1 MFLVSS
7 FEVSRQELFDL
18 AYSCLSVCWPVWGG
32 RVGAVPALH
41 RLRPVRAVLPLP
53 VGADG
58 HDPRLQP
65 SWVRSSY
72 TVVQILAQFNLKLA
86 FKGLVPFLNGSV
98 FFMSCVLQGYL
109 LTTLVQEAD
118 TVADLGQWAWPLG
131 QWAWPSWA

>member
-1 MFLVSS
+1 MFGAAVSALS
-7 FEVSRQELFDL
+7 LLFIGSVLYVLYSQSPWAWTDL
-18 AYSCLSVCWPVWGG
+18 IRGYNAFLGPFV
-32 RVGAVPALH
+32 
-41 RLRPVRAVLPLP
+41 
-53 VGADG
+53 
-58 HDPRLQP
+58 Q
-65 SWVRSSY
+65 Y
-72 TVVQILAQFNLKLA
+72 TVVQILALFNLA